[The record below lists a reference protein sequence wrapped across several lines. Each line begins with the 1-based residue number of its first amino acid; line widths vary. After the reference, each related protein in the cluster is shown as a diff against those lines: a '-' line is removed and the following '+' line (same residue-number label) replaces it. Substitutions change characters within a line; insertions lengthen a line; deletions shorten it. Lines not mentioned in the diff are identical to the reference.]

1 MGPVWIYVVICVG
14 AQLLFALIGNSA
26 PARFL
31 LSMLGGLVAIVIFQ
45 VLAYLDVGYV
55 DPFIWIA
62 VTIQIGMMAPI
73 GCFVFLIV
81 NEIKKMTLFCT
92 RKARHFSFKL
102 RSQACKSLNSNDLD
116 VAIVA
121 QR

>member
-1 MGPVWIYVVICVG
+1 
-14 AQLLFALIGNSA
+14 
-26 PARFL
+26 
-31 LSMLGGLVAIVIFQ
+31 MLGGLVAIVIFQ

-81 NEIKKMTLFCT
+81 NEIKK
-92 RKARHFSFKL
+92 
-102 RSQACKSLNSNDLD
+102 
-116 VAIVA
+116 
-121 QR
+121 

>member
-26 PARFL
+26 PARFF
-31 LSMLGGLVAIVIFQ
+31 LSMLVGLVAIVIFQ

-62 VTIQIGMMAPI
+62 VTIQIGMMAQI

-81 NEIKKMTLFCT
+81 NEIKK
-92 RKARHFSFKL
+92 
-102 RSQACKSLNSNDLD
+102 
-116 VAIVA
+116 
-121 QR
+121 